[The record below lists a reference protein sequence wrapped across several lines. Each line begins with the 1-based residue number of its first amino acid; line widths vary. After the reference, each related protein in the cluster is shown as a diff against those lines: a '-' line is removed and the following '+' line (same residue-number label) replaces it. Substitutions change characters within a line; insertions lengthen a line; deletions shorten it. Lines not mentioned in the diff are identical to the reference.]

1 MAAPQKGEEHVAM
14 VPDRR
19 SLLRTGAAT
28 AVVAPFAGALPVAGR
43 AARAQAANTVKIGVL
58 TDMSGPYRDLN
69 GPASVACARAAVQE
83 FGPRGFSAELVFAD
97 HQNRP
102 DVAVNLARQWFDRD
116 GVDMVVNLAAS
127 SVALALAEL
136 TREKNKVAVATSTAT
151 SDLTGRA
158 CTPNT
163 VHWVF
168 DTYMLARS
176 TGGATVR
183 AGGDS
188 WFFIT
193 ADYAFGHALER
204 DTAEFVRA
212 AGGRV
217 LGGVRTPFPG
227 TTDFSS
233 FLVQAQAS
241 RAKVIGFANAGTDTV
256 NCIKQAAEFGLTRR
270 GIRLASLLMFLPDVH
285 SLGLATCQ
293 GLVCTETFYWDLN
306 DRTRAFT
313 GRVRSQAGGA
323 PLCMNHA
330 GDYAAVLHYLKA
342 VADMG
347 VAAAK
352 ADGRAV
358 VERMKAMPTDDDAF
372 GPGRIREDGRKLH
385 PAYLFEVKKPEE
397 SRGPLDYY
405 RLLQTTPGE
414 EAFRPL
420 SEGGCPLVRT

>member
-1 MAAPQKGEEHVAM
+1 MM
-14 VPDRR
+14 LDRR
-19 SLLRTGAAT
+19 SLLRSGAA
-28 AVVAPFAGALPVAGR
+28 AAAAAPFAGAPDVAGR
-43 AARAQAANTVKIGVL
+43 PARAQAANTVRIGVL

-83 FGPRGFSAELVFAD
+83 FGPRGFHVEVVVAD

-102 DVAVNLARQWFDRD
+102 DVALNIARQWFDRD

-127 SVALALAEL
+127 SVALALADL

-183 AGGDS
+183 AGGDT
-188 WFFIT
+188 WFFVT

-204 DTAEFVRA
+204 DTAAFVRA

-217 LGGVRTPFPG
+217 LGAARTPFPG

-241 RAKVIGFANAGTDTV
+241 GAKVIGLANAGTDTT
-256 NCIKQAAEFGLTRR
+256 NCVKQAAEFGLARR
-270 GIRLASLLMFLPDVH
+270 GVRLASLLMFLPDVH
-285 SLGLATCQ
+285 SLGLADCQ

-306 DRTRAFT
+306 DRTRAFAS
-313 GRVRSQAGGA
+313 RVRSQAGNV

-330 GDYAAVLHYLKA
+330 GDYSAVLHYLKA
-342 VADMG
+342 VEDMG

-352 ADGRAV
+352 ASGAEV
-358 VERMKAMPTDDDAF
+358 VARMKAMPTDDDAF
-372 GPGRIREDGRKLH
+372 GSGRIREDGRKLH
-385 PAYLFEVKKPEE
+385 PAYLFEVKRPEE

-405 RLLQTTPGE
+405 KLLQTTPGE

-420 SEGGCPLVRT
+420 AEGNCPLIRA